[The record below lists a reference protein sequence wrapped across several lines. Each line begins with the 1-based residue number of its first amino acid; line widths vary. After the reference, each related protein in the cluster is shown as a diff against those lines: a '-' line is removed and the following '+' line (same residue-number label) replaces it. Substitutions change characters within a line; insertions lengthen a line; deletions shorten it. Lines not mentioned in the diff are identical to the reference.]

1 MTMAKQPQP
10 APVALSFD
18 AAMFRKLFPDEY
30 ASRCLANGVRP
41 DARAPLA
48 ARAVHVQPR
57 AVQSAASASLVKLG
71 RTSVLAAVKL
81 AVGLPAVSTPDQGE
95 VAIQV
100 HLTPLCS
107 KRFGLGR
114 PSEEAQ
120 SIGSQLTSILVGS
133 RVVEMS
139 DLSIEKGRSA
149 WKLLVDVLCID
160 HDGNVLDAALAA
172 IMAALKTLK
181 LPAVSVNE
189 ADHVVS
195 IQPDEEAVALPLQ
208 HSAFAT
214 SFAVVDDVVLLDP
227 TSQEEELASATF
239 SITYSSK
246 GLLCGVQKPGGAAL
260 SPQQLHECMGV
271 AKQRAQALAK
281 QVDAAAAHA

>member
-1 MTMAKQPQP
+1 MATKMKQPQS

-30 ASRCLANGVRP
+30 TSRCLANGTRP

-57 AVQSAASASLVKLG
+57 AVESAASASLVKLG

-81 AVGLPAVSTPDQGE
+81 AVGLPAVATPDQGE

-120 SIGSQLTSILVGS
+120 SIGSQLTSLIVGCVGGPCS
-133 RVVEMS
+133 VRY
-139 DLSIEKGRSA
+139 DL
-149 WKLLVDVLCID
+149 
-160 HDGNVLDAALAA
+160 
-172 IMAALKTLK
+172 
-181 LPAVSVNE
+181 
-189 ADHVVS
+189 
-195 IQPDEEAVALPLQ
+195 
-208 HSAFAT
+208 
-214 SFAVVDDVVLLDP
+214 
-227 TSQEEELASATF
+227 
-239 SITYSSK
+239 
-246 GLLCGVQKPGGAAL
+246 
-260 SPQQLHECMGV
+260 ECV
-271 AKQRAQALAK
+271 
-281 QVDAAAAHA
+281 